1 MDHLARLQLTG
12 KITYYVGWIALLC
25 GGLVHFN
32 IARPL
37 FAAIDLTQR
46 NLFELSVVAFLICIA
61 SALRALV
68 PAAGD
73 VPAVAKRP
81 VAA

>member
-1 MDHLARLQLTG
+1 MDHISRLQLVG
-12 KITYYVGWIALLC
+12 RVTYYLGWIALVC

-32 IARPL
+32 IARSV
-37 FAAIDLTQR
+37 FAAVDLSQR

-68 PAAGD
+68 PTASEM
-73 VPAVAKRP
+73 PAIAKRP

>member
-1 MDHLARLQLTG
+1 MDHIARLQLVG
-12 KITYYVGWIALLC
+12 RVTYYLGWLALVC

-32 IARPL
+32 IARSV
-37 FAAIDLTQR
+37 FAAVDLSQR

-68 PAAGD
+68 PTAIEI
-73 VPAVAKRP
+73 PAIAKRP